1 MGLRNKFMVP
11 TLVLTVIGFGLT
23 IFIANNKAREAV
35 ETQIKEELNQVVKM
49 TEIQLVN
56 WVENVEGELQYWGNL
71 PELTRLLETNE
82 PSSYVNDMLARY
94 ASKFDYLETIALID
108 DGGKVLASAQF
119 DQDKD
124 MDMNVFPSYKQ
135 ALEQGSS
142 YSEIMLS
149 PVSGNSIF
157 TLNKKI
163 TVNGKVGIIMA
174 VLDLSSFTSTYIEPI
189 KVGENGYAYV
199 LDDDGTFIAHPD
211 NSLILKSN
219 VVRDYEFGKKLYEN
233 EKGVFTYTFEGEEK
247 VCAYIQSPKTHWVI
261 AAGAYMDE
269 MFAPVKSLFT
279 TILLVGLLSMV
290 VIGAIIYYISE
301 SVAKPI
307 KGIINNMGKGF
318 EEINSASSGVS
329 ESSQSLANGA
339 AKQAA
344 SMEETTSSL
353 EEISIMV
360 KQNAQHTK
368 EVDNLIK
375 TDLKGS
381 FTSMNEQIVNSRKV
395 LSAAVDASNE
405 TAKVIKDIDDI
416 AFQTN
421 LLALNAAVEAARAGD
436 AGKGFAV
443 VANEVRN
450 LAQRAADAAQQTAE
464 LIENSNHQILESTSY
479 SEQISDAMTL
489 NMDIVEKASQLVAEI
504 SQASSEQTDGIEQI
518 NNAINQIDQV
528 TQSVASGAE
537 ESAAAAEEMD
547 AQVQTM
553 TRALR
558 SLFEVIEGQN
568 EVKKSGISIGDNPV
582 EGKVNKKMKNKE
594 FEHELVGF

>member
-94 ASKFDYLETIALID
+94 ASKFDYLETIALIN

-119 DQDKD
+119 EQDKD

-142 YSEIMLS
+142 YSEVMLS

-189 KVGENGYAYV
+189 KVGESGYAYV

-247 VCAYIQSPKTHWVI
+247 VCAYIQSPKTQWVI

-279 TILLVGLLSMV
+279 TILVVGLLSMV
-290 VIGAIIYYISE
+290 VIGAIIFYISE

-568 EVKKSGISIGDNPV
+568 EVKKSGITIGVNPI

>member
-1 MGLRNKFMVP
+1 
-11 TLVLTVIGFGLT
+11 
-23 IFIANNKAREAV
+23 
-35 ETQIKEELNQVVKM
+35 
-49 TEIQLVN
+49 
-56 WVENVEGELQYWGNL
+56 
-71 PELTRLLETNE
+71 
-82 PSSYVNDMLARY
+82 
-94 ASKFDYLETIALID
+94 
-108 DGGKVLASAQF
+108 
-119 DQDKD
+119 
-124 MDMNVFPSYKQ
+124 
-135 ALEQGSS
+135 
-142 YSEIMLS
+142 
-149 PVSGNSIF
+149 
-157 TLNKKI
+157 
-163 TVNGKVGIIMA
+163 
-174 VLDLSSFTSTYIEPI
+174 
-189 KVGENGYAYV
+189 
-199 LDDDGTFIAHPD
+199 
-211 NSLILKSN
+211 
-219 VVRDYEFGKKLYEN
+219 
-233 EKGVFTYTFEGEEK
+233 
-247 VCAYIQSPKTHWVI
+247 
-261 AAGAYMDE
+261 
-269 MFAPVKSLFT
+269 
-279 TILLVGLLSMV
+279 
-290 VIGAIIYYISE
+290 
-301 SVAKPI
+301 
-307 KGIINNMGKGF
+307 
-318 EEINSASSGVS
+318 
-329 ESSQSLANGA
+329 
-339 AKQAA
+339 
-344 SMEETTSSL
+344 
-353 EEISIMV
+353 
-360 KQNAQHTK
+360 
-368 EVDNLIK
+368 
-375 TDLKGS
+375 
-381 FTSMNEQIVNSRKV
+381 MNEQIVNSRKV